1 MKLEL
6 IAMTVNELN
15 MVRDGYDDAKIG
27 SEYSD
32 VEIIDIDLADE
43 GEAYFEMVFKT
54 GAQIDD
60 LLYYSVSIQAK
71 VIAHEINNETFEM
84 EITENIDEAAAPLF
98 AKATQLLTNLSAEV
112 SPFPQIVLFTANYAD
127 NSQD

>member
-15 MVRDGYDDAKIG
+15 MVRVGYDDTKIG

-32 VEIIDIDLADE
+32 VEIVEIDLADE
-43 GEAYFEMVFKT
+43 GEGYFELIFKT

-60 LLYYSVSIQAK
+60 LLYYSASIQAK
-71 VIAHEINNETFEM
+71 IVAHEIDNETFES
-84 EITENIDEAAAPLF
+84 EITENIDEAAMPLF
-98 AKATQLLTNLSAEV
+98 SKASQLLTNLSAEV
-112 SPFPQIVLFTANYAD
+112 SPIPQIVLFSANYD
-127 NSQD
+127 DSQD

>member
-1 MKLEL
+1 MKFEL

-15 MVRDGYDDAKIG
+15 MVRGGYDDTKIG

-32 VEIIDIDLADE
+32 VEILDIDLAEE
-43 GEAYFEMVFKT
+43 GVAYFEMIFKT

-60 LLYYSVSIQAK
+60 LFYYSISVQAK
-71 VIAHEINNETFEM
+71 VIAREINNETFEL
-84 EITENIDEAAAPLF
+84 EIMKNIDDAAEPLF
-98 AKATQLLTNLSAEV
+98 AKATQLLTNLSVEV
-112 SPFPQIVLFTANYAD
+112 GPFPQIVLFSANYAD